1 MNASQTHETMASRE
15 ADRSLPGNLAEL
27 THHTIDLLR
36 KEMKLAKVEVGEKLD
51 QARQGMTNLAVGG
64 LILFAGVL
72 TLLAAAVLGIGL
84 YIPYWASALIVG
96 GAVALIGAV
105 MLGKGRHDVQPE
117 SLEPERTID
126 EIQRDKRLVQEHA

>member
-1 MNASQTHETMASRE
+1 MNASQTHESMASRE
-15 ADRSLPGNLAEL
+15 ADRSLPGNIAEL

-51 QARQGMTNLAVGG
+51 QVKVGITNLAFGG
-64 LILFAGVL
+64 MILFAGVL

-84 YIPYWASALIVG
+84 YIPYWLSALIVG
-96 GAVALIGAV
+96 GVVALIGAI

-117 SLEPERTID
+117 NLEPERTMD
-126 EIQRDKRLVQEHA
+126 ELQRDKRLVQEHA